1 MIELDAR
8 SQGLYVHVPFCVS
21 RCTYC
26 DFNVVTLRDAGARV
40 EAYFVALQRQLVR
53 LADRYAALPLHSI
66 YIGGGTPSAVPAQL
80 LLALL
85 EAIHRCLT
93 LAAGCEITVEI
104 NPGTGDATFLR
115 GLVGS
120 VVNRISIGV
129 QSFLDAD
136 LRGLGRGHSG
146 EDAARAID
154 VCYRL
159 GFDNVSLDLILG
171 LPGQDLATL
180 EMNVARAVAT
190 GVPHLSAYLLHLEDH
205 VAMARQVR
213 RGERRLPAEETLA
226 AMYRLLHSHLG
237 NGGMAPY
244 EISNFARP
252 GRESRHNLGYWRC
265 EPCIALGLGAHG
277 MRVTGTGWEREANE
291 PDLLR
296 FIDNIAVGGDG
307 VVSRERLRRA
317 ERLAEWAMLR
327 LRLTEGVRRWELR
340 RRFGD
345 SSATWLDERLAP
357 FGERGWLVADDAGWR
372 LTPEGMLFS
381 DTVFCELFG

>member
-1 MIELDAR
+1 MIEPDAR

-40 EAYFVALQRQLVR
+40 EAYFVALQKQLVR
-53 LADRYAALPLHSI
+53 LADRYPGLPLHSI
-66 YIGGGTPSAVPAQL
+66 YIGGGTPSAVPATL
-80 LLALL
+80 LLTLL
-85 EAIHRCLT
+85 AAIHRRLI
-93 LAAGCEITVEI
+93 LAEGCEITVEI
-104 NPGTGDATFLR
+104 NPGTGDAAFLR
-115 GLVGS
+115 ELVGS
-120 VVNRISIGV
+120 GVNRVSIGV
-129 QSFLDAD
+129 QSFRDAD

-146 EDAARAID
+146 DEAAGAID
-154 VCYRL
+154 LCHRL
-159 GFDNVSLDLILG
+159 GFANVSLDLILG
-171 LPGQDLATL
+171 LPGQDLAAL
-180 EMNVARAVAT
+180 ETNVRRAVAT

-205 VAMARQVR
+205 VPMARQVR
-213 RGERRLPAEETLA
+213 RGERRLPAEETVA
-226 AMYRLLHSHLG
+226 AMYRLLHGHLAQA
-237 NGGMAPY
+237 GMAPY

-277 MRVTGTGWEREANE
+277 MRLVGGGWEREASE

-296 FIDNIAVGGDG
+296 FIDDIAAGGDG
-307 VVSRERLRRA
+307 VVYRERLQGGERR
-317 ERLAEWAMLR
+317 AEWAMLR
-327 LRLTEGVRRWELR
+327 LRLREGVGRLEMC

-345 SSATWLDERLAP
+345 TSASWLDGRLAP
-357 FGERGWLVADDAGWR
+357 FGERGWIVADDGGWR

>member
-1 MIELDAR
+1 MIELDAC

-40 EAYFVALQRQLVR
+40 EAYFAALQRQLAR
-53 LADRYAALPLHSI
+53 LVDRYAALPLHSI
-66 YIGGGTPSAVPAQL
+66 YIGGGTPSAVPAQH

-85 EAIHRCLT
+85 DAIRGCLT
-93 LAAGCEITVEI
+93 LAPGCEITVEV

-120 VVNRISIGV
+120 GVNRISIGV
-129 QSFLDAD
+129 QSFFDAD
-136 LRGLGRGHSG
+136 LRGLGRGHNG
-146 EDAARAID
+146 EEAARAVD
-154 VCYRL
+154 VCHRL

-180 EMNVARAVAT
+180 EMNLARAVAT

-205 VAMARQVR
+205 VPMASQVR
-213 RGERRLPAEETLA
+213 RGERRLPREETVA
-226 AMYRLLHSHLG
+226 AMYRLLHGHLG
-237 NGGMAPY
+237 NVGMAPY

-291 PDLLR
+291 PDLSR
-296 FIDNIAVGGDG
+296 FIDNVAAGGDG
-307 VVSRERLRRA
+307 VVSRERLPSA
-317 ERLAEWAMLR
+317 ECLAEWAMLR
-327 LRLTEGVRRWELR
+327 LRLTEGVRRWELC

-345 SSATWLDERLAP
+345 GSAAWLDARLAA
-357 FGERGWLVADDAGWR
+357 FGDCGWLVSDDAGWR

-381 DTVFCELFG
+381 DTVLCELFG

>member
-40 EAYFVALQRQLVR
+40 EAYFAALERQLVR
-53 LADRYAALPLHSI
+53 LAGRYAALPLHSI

-104 NPGTGDATFLR
+104 NPGTGDSTFLR

-120 VVNRISIGV
+120 GVDRISIGV

-146 EDAARAID
+146 EDAVRAID
-154 VCYRL
+154 VCHRL

-171 LPGQDLATL
+171 LPGQDLAGF

-205 VAMARQVR
+205 VPMASQVR
-213 RGERRLPAEETLA
+213 RGERRLPPEETVV
-226 AMYRLLHSHLG
+226 AMYRLLHAQLAAAG
-237 NGGMAPY
+237 LVPY
-244 EISNFARP
+244 EISNFSQP
-252 GRESRHNLGYWRC
+252 GMESRHNLGYWRC

-277 MRVTGTGWEREANE
+277 MRLVGGGWERDANE
-291 PDLLR
+291 ADLLR
-296 FIDNIAVGGDG
+296 FIDDINAGGDG
-307 VVSRERLRRA
+307 VVSRERLRRGERRAEWALLRLRLLEGVVRRELCQRFGDPSVTWLA
-317 ERLAEWAMLR
+317 ERLAPL
-327 LRLTEGVRRWELR
+327 
-340 RRFGD
+340 GD
-345 SSATWLDERLAP
+345 
-357 FGERGWLVADDAGWR
+357 RGWIVADEIGWR
-372 LTPEGMLFS
+372 LTLEGMLFS
-381 DTVFCELFG
+381 DEVFCELFE